1 MEEQVT
7 QQRDFVT
14 PSQVP
19 QEGTYYENPEGPRF
33 NNPAEYEQAMAA
45 QTPQPQQPGVQ
56 FNVPDFAAMRQ
67 AALQQAI
74 EQVQGQKK
82 ELSMDGSQYVPQK
95 QPDNAPRYETAPPAR
110 PPQPIPP
117 NPPRP
122 AAQEEPQVVY
132 VRRNLTLA
140 ELILVF
146 VISIG
151 AVTGVQFGW
160 HIATDVLPR
169 IEIRDK

>member
-7 QQRDFVT
+7 QQRDFIT

-19 QEGTYYENPEGPRF
+19 QEGTYFDNPEGPRY

-74 EQVQGQKK
+74 EQVKGQ
-82 ELSMDGSQYVPQK
+82 QAPAPQ
-95 QPDNAPRYETAPPAR
+95 APPTR
-110 PPQPIPP
+110 PPQPVPPNPPRAIPP
-117 NPPRP
+117 NPPTPRVQ
-122 AAQEEPQVVY
+122 AEPQVVY

-140 ELILVF
+140 ELMLVF

-151 AVTGVQFGW
+151 AVTGIQFGW
-160 HIATDVLPR
+160 YIATDVLPR

>member
-1 MEEQVT
+1 MEEQVI

-74 EQVQGQKK
+74 EQVTAQQAPA
-82 ELSMDGSQYVPQK
+82 PQ
-95 QPDNAPRYETAPPAR
+95 APPVR

-117 NPPRP
+117 NLPRP

>member
-1 MEEQVT
+1 MEEQVP

-19 QEGTYYENPEGPRF
+19 QDGTYFDNPEGPRY
-33 NNPAEYEQAMAA
+33 NNPAEYDQAMAA

-74 EQVQGQKK
+74 EQVKGQ
-82 ELSMDGSQYVPQK
+82 QAPVPQ
-95 QPDNAPRYETAPPAR
+95 APPTR
-110 PPQPIPP
+110 PPQPVPPNPPRAIPP
-117 NPPRP
+117 NPPTPRVQ
-122 AAQEEPQVVY
+122 AEPQVVY

-151 AVTGVQFGW
+151 AVTGIQFGW

>member
-19 QEGTYYENPEGPRF
+19 QDGTYFDNPEGPRY

-74 EQVQGQKK
+74 EQVKGQ
-82 ELSMDGSQYVPQK
+82 QAPAPQ
-95 QPDNAPRYETAPPAR
+95 APPVR
-110 PPQPIPP
+110 PPQPVPPNPPRAIPP
-117 NPPRP
+117 NPPTPRVQ
-122 AAQEEPQVVY
+122 AEPQVVY

-140 ELILVF
+140 ELMLVF

-151 AVTGVQFGW
+151 AVTGIQFGW

-169 IEIRDK
+169 IKIRDK